1 MKSINKWLFATVF
14 IVAALSAFGQQKQKK
29 IWVSGAA
36 RGILYGD
43 DFDNQSES
51 DTTTA
56 RKTQSGH
63 ALVDLGVNIQPS
75 DKILIQSMVRVR
87 NDYGGFWGSGVTLDL
102 RQLYIQGIIGG
113 FLKYEL
119 GDINYKLS
127 SYTFQNNVGLIN
139 KNKGLLTGI
148 SQEQVQYD
156 LFYYPDQSWRQQGA
170 AVDFA
175 LEFKSFIK
183 EMDFNLFTTRIRPFD
198 GGTQDDRLY
207 SGGSVVLKQGKY
219 LNLGAQF
226 ASLYDFAGTSN
237 STVHMSNPVYSFSA
251 EVMNTFGKTKLNL
264 ALETGNSSLR
274 WKGSEEAPE
283 LNDFF
288 YDVSLKA
295 AWEEIGID
303 ITAGYREVG
312 QNFRSAGAQT
322 VQVNYDSYPLAYDRI
337 GNDQVLRNINMYDLY
352 RDASLY
358 NTQIQEGLMNY
369 DPRYDN
375 VTPFGR
381 ATPNRR
387 GFSLLANYADKNKR
401 WELSLDGEYLNDIVG
416 EGTTALRDYMTGSA
430 MLKLGIAQMLGLK
443 DRDLWIS
450 GRYGMQN
457 TTRNGE
463 QTFEEV
469 DLKTNYFV
477 ANVLVTLFGDLD
489 LIGEYRNWTTVG
501 NEMLAE
507 RDVYSQIIDYNRYNI
522 DYQEDLYGA
531 GLQYG
536 FSEEIKLSLMY
547 LTFNWEDSLEATQNY
562 KIDSWNLI
570 FAMKF

>member
-1 MKSINKWLFATVF
+1 MKLDKT
-14 IVAALSAFGQQKQKK
+14 SAVPEHKPF
-29 IWVSGAA
+29 
-36 RGILYGD
+36 RL
-43 DFDNQSES
+43 
-51 DTTTA
+51 TT
-56 RKTQSGH
+56 
-63 ALVDLGVNIQPS
+63 N
-75 DKILIQSMVRVR
+75 
-87 NDYGGFWGSGVTLDL
+87 
-102 RQLYIQGIIGG
+102 
-113 FLKYEL
+113 
-119 GDINYKLS
+119 
-127 SYTFQNNVGLIN
+127 
-139 KNKGLLTGI
+139 
-148 SQEQVQYD
+148 
-156 LFYYPDQSWRQQGA
+156 
-170 AVDFA
+170 
-175 LEFKSFIK
+175 
-183 EMDFNLFTTRIRPFD
+183 
-198 GGTQDDRLY
+198 
-207 SGGSVVLKQGKY
+207 
-219 LNLGAQF
+219 
-226 ASLYDFAGTSN
+226 
-237 STVHMSNPVYSFSA
+237 
-251 EVMNTFGKTKLNL
+251 
-264 ALETGNSSLR
+264 
-274 WKGSEEAPE
+274 
-283 LNDFF
+283 
-288 YDVSLKA
+288 
-295 AWEEIGID
+295 
-303 ITAGYREVG
+303 
-312 QNFRSAGAQT
+312 
-322 VQVNYDSYPLAYDRI
+322 SYPLAYDRI

>member
-1 MKSINKWLFATVF
+1 MKSINKWLIAVIFLTAT
-14 IVAALSAFGQQKQKK
+14 LSAFGQKKQKK

-43 DFDNQSES
+43 DFDNQSEN
-51 DTTTA
+51 DTTTT

-63 ALVDLGVNIQPS
+63 TLVDLGVNVQPS

-175 LEFKSFIK
+175 LEFKSIVK
-183 EMDFNLFTTRIRPFD
+183 EMDFNLFTTRVLPYD
-198 GGTQDDRLY
+198 GGFQDDRLY
-207 SGGSVVLKQGKY
+207 SGGSVVLKQGQY

-264 ALETGNSSLR
+264 ALETGNSTLK

-288 YDVSLKA
+288 YDVNLKA
-295 AWEEIGID
+295 AWEEIGVD
-303 ITAGYREVG
+303 VTVGYREVG

-322 VQVNYDSYPLAYDRI
+322 IQVNYDTYPLAYDRI
-337 GNDQVLRNINMYDLY
+337 GNDQVLRNISMFDLY

-375 VTPFGR
+375 ATPFGR

-401 WELSLDGEYLNDIVG
+401 WEISLDGEYLNDIVG

-443 DRDLWIS
+443 NRDLWIS

-457 TTRNGE
+457 TARSGE
-463 QTFEEV
+463 QSFEEV

-501 NEMLAE
+501 NEMSAD
-507 RDVYSQIIDYNRYNI
+507 RNIYSQIIDYNIYNI

-536 FSEEIKLSLMY
+536 FSEDIKLSLMY
-547 LTFNWEDSLEATQNY
+547 LTFNWEDRLETTQNY